1 MKLSWQQLSVYAASL
16 VISLV
21 LNLYQ
26 PDVLRVLCNPLPI
39 GDSSDYDNPPTIDRT
54 SSRQPSLDQEK

>member
-26 PDVLRVLCNPLPI
+26 PNVLRVLCNPLPI
-39 GDSSDYDNPPTIDRT
+39 GDSREYDNAPSIDRT
-54 SSRQPSLDQEK
+54 SSNQRSLDQEK

>member
-1 MKLSWQQLSVYAASL
+1 MKTSWLQLSVYLASFA
-16 VISLV
+16 ISLV

-39 GDSSDYDNPPTIDRT
+39 GNLNNPDSAPTIDLT
-54 SSRQPSLDQEK
+54 PSPQLSLDQEK